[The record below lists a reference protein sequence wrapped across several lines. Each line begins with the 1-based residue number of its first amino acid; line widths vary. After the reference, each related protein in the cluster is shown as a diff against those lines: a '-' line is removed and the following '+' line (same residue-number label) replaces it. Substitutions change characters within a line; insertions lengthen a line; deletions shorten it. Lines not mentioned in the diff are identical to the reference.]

1 MSNPFRYFNSS
12 PEVIR
17 LVVMMY
23 VRYPLSLRNVE
34 DLLAERGID
43 ISHETVRF
51 WWNRFGPMFAAEIRK
66 RRVAHMRGF
75 IQWRWHLD
83 EAFVKING
91 KLCYLW
97 RAVDHEGEVLEA
109 VVTSKRSK
117 AAALKLLKRIMK
129 KYGRPRTIVTDRLR
143 AYSAVM
149 KEIGVADRHE
159 VGRRLNNRA
168 ENSISRFDD
177 GSGRCSDF
185 GVRRRCRN
193 SVQFTP
199 RSTII
204 STRSGISSPGRF
216 TSRDARLHWRS
227 GAPLARRASLSSVRV
242 ALRVAESRYFDDA
255 HRCHAGSR
263 GDIIDGWQNR
273 IVDCLEGLRNE
284 RRTNRPSGRA
294 SAERDHPPSQT
305 ARDGRNRQQIA

>member
-66 RRVAHMRGF
+66 RRVAHMRGYP
-75 IQWRWHLD
+75 QWRWHLD
-83 EAFVKING
+83 EVFVKVNG

-109 VVTSKRSK
+109 VVTARRDK

-129 KYGRPRTIVTDRLR
+129 KYGAPRSIVTDGLR
-143 AYSAVM
+143 AYPAAM
-149 KEIGVADRHE
+149 RDIGVAAERHE
-159 VGRRLNNRA
+159 VGGRLNNRA
-168 ENSISRFDD
+168 ENSHQRF
-177 GSGRCSDF
+177 GAANGRCSAF
-185 GVRRRCRN
+185 EVGRRCRN
-193 SVQFTP
+193 SAQFTP
-199 RSTII
+199 RCTTNSI
-204 STRSGISSPGRF
+204 RSAISSRGKS
-216 TSRDARLHWRS
+216 TSRHALLPWPS
-227 GAPLARRASLSSVRV
+227 GAPSRHRSPLARWRSRCRSTSLRYLDTAFGIIHRVADVTRKSDYLSSSV
-242 ALRVAESRYFDDA
+242 
-255 HRCHAGSR
+255 
-263 GDIIDGWQNR
+263 
-273 IVDCLEGLRNE
+273 
-284 RRTNRPSGRA
+284 GR
-294 SAERDHPPSQT
+294 
-305 ARDGRNRQQIA
+305 